1 MGNKVLWLAAAFM
14 LMFEGLLPL
23 LLPKQWRQMLE
34 KIMQMPEQHIHIYG
48 AAAVVSGV
56 LLYWAIIAAYG

>member
-1 MGNKVLWLAAAFM
+1 
-14 LMFEGLLPL
+14 
-23 LLPKQWRQMLE
+23 MLE
-34 KIMQMPEQHIHIYG
+34 KIMQMPEQHIRIYG